1 MTYLLALDQGT
12 TSTRAMIFDQ
22 KGRPVDAVQKILPQ
36 SFPNNGWVEHD
47 AEQIWQ
53 DSLSCLQEVIKKA
66 GLQASDIAAMGISNQ
81 RETTVVWDKHTG
93 KPIAPAI
100 VWQDRRTAQFCDALR
115 QDKDLVECIAD
126 KTGLLVDPYFSA
138 TKIAWLLKHVSGAK
152 EAADKGDLLFGT
164 IDCFLLWKLTGGQS
178 HITDMTNASRTMLFN
193 IHTFEWDAD
202 LCDMFRVPKA
212 MLPQVMGNCGE
223 FGATASGLFETPI
236 QITGMAGDQQ
246 AATVGQACFK
256 KGMAKSTYG
265 TGCFMLMNTG
275 ETALRSKN
283 RLLTT
288 IAYQIFDDIAYGLEG
303 SIFVAGAAMQW
314 LRDGMGIL
322 EDTAESENMARSVDN
337 TGGVYLIPAFTGLG
351 APYWDTQARGALFG
365 LTRNSSRAQIARAAL
380 ESVAYQTKDLLVAM
394 EKDGAQNFTKLR
406 IDGGM
411 ANNTWFDQF
420 LSDMLQ
426 LPIDKPDCIESS
438 ALGAAFLAGLGA
450 GVYKDLDEVAAL
462 WHMAEE
468 YKPIKTQEEAE
479 MLYHGWLDC
488 VSRIRTH

>member
-12 TSTRAMIFDQ
+12 TSTRAMIFDR
-22 KGRPVDAVQKILPQ
+22 KGRPVEAVQKILPQ
-36 SFPNNGWVEHD
+36 SFPDDGWVEHD
-47 AEQIWQ
+47 AERIWQ
-53 DSLSCLQEVIKKA
+53 DSLGCLQEVIAKA
-66 GLQASDIAAMGISNQ
+66 GLTAKDIAAMGISNQ
-81 RETTVVWDKHTG
+81 RETTVIWDKHTG

-100 VWQDRRTAQFCDALR
+100 VWQDRRTAAFCDALR
-115 QDKDLVECIAD
+115 QDKDLVECIAE

-138 TKIAWLLKHVSGAK
+138 TKIAWLLKHITGAK
-152 EAADKGDLLFGT
+152 EAAEKGDLLFGT
-164 IDCFLLWKLTGGQS
+164 IDSFLLWKLTGGKR
-178 HITDMTNASRTMLFN
+178 HITDMTNASRTMLYN
-193 IHTFEWDAD
+193 IHTFEWDED
-202 LCDMFRVPKA
+202 LCDLFRVPKC

-223 FGATASGLFETPI
+223 FGQTAPGLFDTPI

-265 TGCFMLMNTG
+265 TGCFMLLNTG
-275 ETALRSKN
+275 ETAIRSKN

-314 LRDGMGIL
+314 IRDGLGIL
-322 EDTAESENMARSVDN
+322 KDTRDSEAMARSVEN

-365 LTRNSSRAQIARAAL
+365 LTRDTNNSQIVRAAL

-394 EKDGAQNFTKLR
+394 EKDGAQNFRKLR
-406 IDGGM
+406 VDGGM
-411 ANNTWFDQF
+411 ANNPWFNQF
-420 LSDMLQ
+420 LSDILQ
-426 LPIDKPDCIESS
+426 LPIDKPDCVESS

-450 GVYKDLDEVAAL
+450 GVYEDLDEIREL
-462 WHMAEE
+462 WHMSEEFKPQMSEADAEI
-468 YKPIKTQEEAE
+468 Y
-479 MLYHGWLDC
+479 YHGWLDC
-488 VSRIRTH
+488 VSRIRTY